1 MDKMQK
7 IIGLLRH
14 ACRQGKIQTGII
26 LRPGIDRDI
35 IHPIMVIQI
44 GQPTQIY
51 LTIKRFVIC
60 KTGIQHHKLFKPGI
74 EAVMI
79 FPKLIF
85 SIQHRLLPM
94 NIFHIKITKQQM
106 IIYDMNAIVNKK
118 FSIQNIDF
126 HPYRIEIDKTGNIRL
141 IGIS

>member
-1 MDKMQK
+1 
-7 IIGLLRH
+7 
-14 ACRQGKIQTGII
+14 
-26 LRPGIDRDI
+26 
-35 IHPIMVIQI
+35 
-44 GQPTQIY
+44 
-51 LTIKRFVIC
+51 
-60 KTGIQHHKLFKPGI
+60 
-74 EAVMI
+74 
-79 FPKLIF
+79 
-85 SIQHRLLPM
+85 M